1 MTGRITKDKKTGA
14 YYITIEVGTK
24 GNRKRKVQKNF
35 KTKRDAKVALDLPI
49 AELQK
54 EVGNNDDSK
63 EDLSLSDYLDYWLK
77 SYVKSNTSPNTYRGY
92 EQIIRVHLKPI
103 LGHIKLQELTSLQL
117 QNYYVDKLEDLSAQ
131 TVKHHHRLLSKTLND
146 AVDWEFVNKMSP

>member
-1 MTGRITKDKKTGA
+1 M
-14 YYITIEVGTK
+14 
-24 GNRKRKVQKNF
+24 
-35 KTKRDAKVALDLPI
+35 
-49 AELQK
+49 
-54 EVGNNDDSK
+54 
-63 EDLSLSDYLDYWLK
+63 SDYLDYWLK

-131 TVKHHHRLLSKTLND
+131 TVKHHHRLLSKALND